1 MSVGIGMAAWLT
13 LGAHEQAPWIS
24 AAERARMDA
33 AILDFDAADDRL
45 QRYIYLTDPL
55 VHLMVTVRSVR
66 VLQDL
71 RCWPFREG

>member
-1 MSVGIGMAAWLT
+1 
-13 LGAHEQAPWIS
+13 
-24 AAERARMDA
+24 MDA